1 VRDAGG
7 TSQARRSY
15 APVSFAARVTKLL
28 WGQMIYL
35 DDATE
40 PNVSR
45 RPLDKARAEAK
56 IAREA
61 LSLVSRLGIKAR
73 QHVVDAIL
81 KAIRDN
87 DISEAKRWDDVGR
100 AVDLLLSDRPPQ
112 PHASAAPS

>member
-1 VRDAGG
+1 MP
-7 TSQARRSY
+7 
-15 APVSFAARVTKLL
+15 PVSHTARAAKLL

-40 PNVSR
+40 SHESR
-45 RPLDKARAEAK
+45 RPLDKARAAK

-61 LSLVSRLGIKAR
+61 TGLVNRLGIKAR

-81 KAIRDN
+81 KAIREN

-100 AVDLLLSDRPPQ
+100 AVDRVLLDTPPQ
-112 PHASAAPS
+112 SHASADPSRRA